1 MAELQELGAWKS
13 GEMVRRY
20 AHFAPEQLAIRGN
33 RRRLLIDW
41 LPDLGSNQGPA
52 D

>member
-1 MAELQELGAWKS
+1 
-13 GEMVRRY
+13 MVVMYRVKN
-20 AHFAPEQLAIRGN
+20 ALN
-33 RRRLLIDW
+33 RMIQGIEFW

>member
-1 MAELQELGAWKS
+1 MCNQCKLDGMEKAQYPLTQVLG
-13 GEMVRRY
+13 
-20 AHFAPEQLAIRGN
+20 
-33 RRRLLIDW
+33 LIWW